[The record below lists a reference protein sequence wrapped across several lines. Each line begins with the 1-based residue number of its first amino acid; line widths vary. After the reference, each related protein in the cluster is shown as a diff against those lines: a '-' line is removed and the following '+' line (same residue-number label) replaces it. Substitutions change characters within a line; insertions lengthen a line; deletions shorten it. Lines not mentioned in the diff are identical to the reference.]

1 MKIAS
6 LISGCN
12 DYTHL
17 LSIKVKLLSLSHFSC
32 VILNFVL
39 CVKPE
44 KEKEKERLTSRILGI
59 ELLIKRTM

>member
-1 MKIAS
+1 MKLAS
-6 LISGCN
+6 LISGFT

-44 KEKEKERLTSRILGI
+44 KEKEKERLTN
-59 ELLIKRTM
+59 